1 MPKLLEKIVVASTKD
16 NRGQTVRH
24 SVDKT
29 FFCCPDLQ
37 QILNVPRIHTKNR
50 VYLTANCLN
59 RQKRM
64 RKHIFI
70 HKDHLVSIFK
80 RSNRPAKVSWIAG
93 IANITLDTV
102 ITKPPVRHP
111 KTSVP
116 NQAKPEIKLN
126 PTTILEGQELLEN
139 FWTKAPQPLLEFIEK
154 VIDMPGYCETL
165 KQEDMKLY
173 MTEEM
178 KQIKARIAQEIEED
192 SKLYQMEV
200 KNKN

>member
-1 MPKLLEKIVVASTKD
+1 
-16 NRGQTVRH
+16 
-24 SVDKT
+24 
-29 FFCCPDLQ
+29 
-37 QILNVPRIHTKNR
+37 
-50 VYLTANCLN
+50 
-59 RQKRM
+59 M
-64 RKHIFI
+64 RKQVFI

-102 ITKPPVRHP
+102 ITQPPVRRP
-111 KTSVP
+111 NTSVP

-126 PTTILEGQELLEN
+126 PTTILEGQELLQN
-139 FWTKAPQPLLEFIEK
+139 FWTKTPQPILEYIEK
-154 VIDMPGYCETL
+154 VINMPGYCETL

-178 KQIKARIAQEIEED
+178 KQIKERIAQEIEED
-192 SKLYQMEV
+192 SKLYQIE